1 MLTVVLDGE
10 AQLLAHDRVI
20 AHTHAHP
27 QLLALEPLH
36 RRAQFCLDLI
46 LFLLVRRALA
56 LLLSPPLRFLIV
68 LILFLFF
75 FLLIVLIL
83 FLFCTRAAPI
93 LPLQPLCSPAVR

>member
-36 RRAQFCLDLI
+36 RRAQFCLYLI

-68 LILFLFF
+68 LILFLF
-75 FLLIVLIL
+75 
-83 FLFCTRAAPI
+83 CTRAAPI
-93 LPLQPLCSPAVR
+93 LPLPPFCSPAVR

>member
-68 LILFLFF
+68 LILFLF
-75 FLLIVLIL
+75 
-83 FLFCTRAAPI
+83 CTRAAPI
-93 LPLQPLCSPAVR
+93 LPLPPFCSPAVR